1 MGPTTTQRSTAQ
13 TAVRA
18 RACTTSYGRAR
29 WTRGFSDG
37 GGGHSINGQALA
49 VKACGASQGRAQR
62 AGCAFGMACA
72 QFKSEGTAARLD
84 AKKMSSSRGTSR
96 VASATPGSC
105 SCIGRMTSTGLSE
118 RFDARVPSARH
129 AREESYSRVIIAD
142 SICATRVIV
151 PADQGRRVE
160 EPFESPAARLP
171 DVRGACRRR
180 ARSDRRSVAAGMA
193 ERRVTRHRLAA
204 ADAHHCSMP
213 RALSRPRS
221 SSTPASVELGTWNIG
236 TCRN

>member
-1 MGPTTTQRSTAQ
+1 
-13 TAVRA
+13 
-18 RACTTSYGRAR
+18 
-29 WTRGFSDG
+29 
-37 GGGHSINGQALA
+37 
-49 VKACGASQGRAQR
+49 
-62 AGCAFGMACA
+62 
-72 QFKSEGTAARLD
+72 
-84 AKKMSSSRGTSR
+84 
-96 VASATPGSC
+96 
-105 SCIGRMTSTGLSE
+105 MTSTGLSV

-193 ERRVTRHRLAA
+193 ERCVTRQQARRCRCPPLLYAARLEQAA
-204 ADAHHCSMP
+204 LLFYAG
-213 RALSRPRS
+213 
-221 SSTPASVELGTWNIG
+221 SVELGNVVYG